1 MCAAGFKSRK
11 VGKSR
16 AQLALVVGT
25 PHRKAKDGSR
35 RGGKRVGAGRKP
47 NGEAA
52 MVSHARRPPH
62 KAAHPLHISMK
73 ALPNVPNLRQPRLVR
88 VITQAMRQVHA
99 MQQGDASRGAFRIA
113 EFSIQDTHVHLLVE
127 AADKRAMSRGMAS
140 LAIRIALAIKRVLGR
155 DEKVWRERYY
165 ARRLTVPKEVR
176 NALVYVLL
184 NSIKHKPDRV
194 AAGRHRTGLRVLVD
208 VRCTSAA
215 WFKGFSPASEVAL
228 QLADKANM
236 QVPPV
241 APATTWLLT
250 TGWRRHGLIDPRRD
264 GPRG

>member
-1 MCAAGFKSRK
+1 MKVATSRK
-11 VGKSR
+11 VVKSG
-16 AQLALVVGT
+16 AQLAIAVGT

-35 RGGKRVGAGRKP
+35 RGGKRAGAGRKP
-47 NGEAA
+47 KGELA

-73 ALPNVPNLRQPRLVR
+73 ALPDVPNLRQPRLVR
-88 VITQAMRQVHA
+88 VITNAMRQVHA
-99 MQQGDASRGAFRIA
+99 MQQGDAGPGAFRIA
-113 EFSIQDTHVHLLVE
+113 EFSIQDTHVHMLAE

-155 DEKVWRERYY
+155 DGKVWRDRFY
-165 ARRLTVPKEVR
+165 ARRLTVSKEVR

-184 NSIKHKPDRV
+184 NSIKHKPDRI
-194 AAGRHRTGLRVLVD
+194 AAGRRQTSARVLVD

-215 WFKGFSPASEVAL
+215 WFKGFAPTREAAL
-228 QLADKANM
+228 RGAAAAPPHD
-236 QVPPV
+236 PPV
-241 APATTWLLT
+241 AAATTWLLT

-264 GPRG
+264 APRS

>member
-1 MCAAGFKSRK
+1 MEGGAKSTRKHKSRT
-11 VGKSR
+11 
-16 AQLALVVGT
+16 QLALAVGT

-35 RGGKRVGAGRKP
+35 RGGKRLGAGRKP
-47 NGEAA
+47 KGDVAG
-52 MVSHARRPPH
+52 VSHALRPLH

-73 ALPNVPNLRQPRLVR
+73 ALQDVPSLRQPRLVR
-88 VITQAMRQVHA
+88 VITHAMRQVHA
-99 MQQGDASRGAFRIA
+99 MQQGEASRGAFRIT

-127 AADKRAMSRGMAS
+127 AADKHAMSRGMAS

-155 DEKVWRERYY
+155 DEKVWRDRYY

-194 AAGRHRTGLRVLVD
+194 AAGRGQTSTRVLVD

-215 WFKGFSPASEVAL
+215 WFKGFSPTCKATLRVAET
-228 QLADKANM
+228 APRHD
-236 QVPPV
+236 PPV
-241 APATTWLLT
+241 APAATWLLT